1 MPLLTNIILE
11 AVDRAIEQIKNAHRL
26 DHLFSK
32 VGFPGNSDGKE
43 SACNAGNMGLISGLG
58 KSPGDGNGNPLLYSC
73 LENSMDRG
81 A

>member
-32 VGFPGNSDGKE
+32 MVSLVTQMVKILPAMQE
-43 SACNAGNMGLISGLG
+43 TWV
-58 KSPGDGNGNPLLYSC
+58 
-73 LENSMDRG
+73 
-81 A
+81 